1 MLTTMPLVAP
11 PAAST
16 RVEPGPD
23 AGPAPDRDSRPAA
36 GLEGQPARRGGRL
49 RVLDG
54 LRLFAALA
62 VVGWHLTAA
71 PTAGWAGLPFGAL
84 TAATRYGWLGVEL
97 FFLISGFVICMS
109 GWGRSVGDFAASR
122 VARLYPAYWFAVL
135 LAAVVLTA
143 ATARGVGGSDE
154 HAVTLSQLA
163 ANLTML
169 QNPLGV
175 ADIDP
180 SYWTLAVE
188 LRFYLLFAIVLAI
201 GVTYRRVV
209 YFCVV
214 WLAVSVFVSGQPWLA
229 WLISAENVPYF
240 VAGMALFLIH
250 RFGATPL
257 LWAIVTVS
265 WLLALYRLDSHLGAT
280 LHDHSAPTWLPAAAA
295 VTGCFGVM
303 ILVAT
308 GRLDRVDW
316 PWLVTAGALTYPL
329 YLVHQSLGV
338 TVISRL
344 HGVLPAWLLLA
355 GLIGALLG
363 LAWLIHRFVE
373 RPLAARMKRASA
385 VSLAALRRPALAP
398 PRR

>member
-1 MLTTMPLVAP
+1 V
-11 PAAST
+11 
-16 RVEPGPD
+16 
-23 AGPAPDRDSRPAA
+23 
-36 GLEGQPARRGGRL
+36 
-49 RVLDG
+49 
-54 LRLFAALA
+54 AALA

-71 PTAGWAGLPFGAL
+71 PTAGWDGNPFGGL

-109 GWGRSVGDFAASR
+109 GWGRSVGEFAASR
-122 VARLYPAYWFAVL
+122 VARLYPAYWLAVL
-135 LAAVVLTA
+135 LAAAVL
-143 ATARGVGGSDE
+143 VGFLHSE
-154 HAVTLSQLA
+154 LTWPQLA

-175 ADIDP
+175 RDIDP

-214 WLAVSVFVSGQPWLA
+214 WLAASVFVSGQPWLA

-257 LWAIVTVS
+257 LWGIVTAS
-265 WLLALYRLDSHLGAT
+265 WLIALYRLDSHIDVA
-280 LHDHSAPTWLPAAAA
+280 LHSRDAATWLPGAA
-295 VTGCFGVM
+295 VVTACFGVM
-303 ILVAT
+303 ALVAT
-308 GRLDRVDW
+308 GRLNWFDR

-329 YLVHQSLGV
+329 YLIHQSLGV
-338 TVISRL
+338 TVIHRL
-344 HGVLPAWLLLA
+344 HRVVPAWVLLA
-355 GLIGALLG
+355 VLVAALLG
-363 LAWLIHRFVE
+363 LAWLVHRFVE
-373 RPLAARMKRASA
+373 RPLAARLKRGAA
-385 VSLAALRRPALAP
+385 QSLAALARQPAA
-398 PRR
+398 R

>member
-1 MLTTMPLVAP
+1 MLPTVPVAQQAP
-11 PAAST
+11 PRTAVTA
-16 RVEPGPD
+16 PGT
-23 AGPAPDRDSRPAA
+23 GPAA
-36 GLEGQPARRGGRL
+36 GLEGRGSRL
-49 RVLDG
+49 RILDG
-54 LRLFAALA
+54 LRLVAALA
-62 VVGWHLTAA
+62 VAGWHLTAA
-71 PTAGWAGLPFGAL
+71 PTAGWDGDPFGVL

-109 GWGRSVGDFAASR
+109 GWGRSVGEFAASR

-135 LAAVVLTA
+135 LAAAVVA
-143 ATARGVGGSDE
+143 AFLKRDT
-154 HAVTLSQLA
+154 VTLPQLA

-175 ADIDP
+175 RDIDP

-240 VAGMALFLIH
+240 VAGISLFLIH

-257 LWAIVTVS
+257 LWGIVTAS
-265 WLLALYRLDSHLGAT
+265 WLIALYRLESHIDAT
-280 LHDHSAPTWLPAAAA
+280 LHERSASAWLPAAAV
-295 VTGCFGVM
+295 VTACFAVM

-308 GRLDRVDW
+308 GRLRRFDW

-329 YLVHQSLGV
+329 YLIHQSLGV
-338 TVISRL
+338 TVITQL
-344 HGVLPAWLLLA
+344 HRVIPAWLLLA
-355 GLIGALLG
+355 GLLAALLG

-373 RPLAARMKRASA
+373 RPLAARLKRGAA
-385 VSLAALRRPALAP
+385 ASLAALRR
-398 PRR
+398 

>member
-1 MLTTMPLVAP
+1 
-11 PAAST
+11 
-16 RVEPGPD
+16 
-23 AGPAPDRDSRPAA
+23 
-36 GLEGQPARRGGRL
+36 
-49 RVLDG
+49 
-54 LRLFAALA
+54 
-62 VVGWHLTAA
+62 
-71 PTAGWAGLPFGAL
+71 
-84 TAATRYGWLGVEL
+84 
-97 FFLISGFVICMS
+97 
-109 GWGRSVGDFAASR
+109 
-122 VARLYPAYWFAVL
+122 
-135 LAAVVLTA
+135 
-143 ATARGVGGSDE
+143 
-154 HAVTLSQLA
+154 
-163 ANLTML
+163 
-169 QNPLGV
+169 
-175 ADIDP
+175 
-180 SYWTLAVE
+180 
-188 LRFYLLFAIVLAI
+188 
-201 GVTYRRVV
+201 
-209 YFCVV
+209 
-214 WLAVSVFVSGQPWLA
+214 VFVSSQPWLA

-240 VAGMALFLIH
+240 VAGIALFLIH

-257 LWAIVTVS
+257 LWAIVTAS

-280 LHDHSAPTWLPAAAA
+280 LHDHSAPTWLPAAAV

-344 HGVLPAWLLLA
+344 HGALPAWLLLA

-385 VSLAALRRPALAP
+385 ASLAALRRPALAP

>member
-1 MLTTMPLVAP
+1 MLTPMPVVQQAP
-11 PAAST
+11 PHADISPPDAST
-16 RVEPGPD
+16 S
-23 AGPAPDRDSRPAA
+23 PADQGPAA
-36 GLEGQPARRGGRL
+36 GLEGQPQQRGHRL

-54 LRLFAALA
+54 LRLLAALA

-71 PTAGWAGLPFGAL
+71 PTAGWDGHPFGGL
-84 TAATRYGWLGVEL
+84 TAVTRYGWLGVEL

-109 GWGRSVGDFAASR
+109 GWGRSVGEFAASR

-135 LAAVVLTA
+135 LAAAVVTAFLKHGDPLTWP
-143 ATARGVGGSDE
+143 
-154 HAVTLSQLA
+154 QLA

-175 ADIDP
+175 RDIDP

-240 VAGMALFLIH
+240 VAGMALFLVH

-257 LWAIVTVS
+257 LWGIVTAS
-265 WLLALYRLDSHLGAT
+265 WLIALYRLDSHIGAT
-280 LHDHSAPTWLPAAAA
+280 LHSDASSTWLAAAA
-295 VTGCFGVM
+295 VVTVCFAVM
-303 ILVAT
+303 VLVAT
-308 GRLDRVDW
+308 GRLNRLDW

-329 YLVHQSLGV
+329 YLIHQSLGV
-338 TVISRL
+338 TVITRM
-344 HGVLPAWLLLA
+344 HGVLPPWLLLA
-355 GLIGALLG
+355 VLVAALLG
-363 LAWLIHRFVE
+363 LAWLVHRFVE
-373 RPLAARMKRASA
+373 RPLAARLKRGAA
-385 VSLAALRRPALAP
+385 QSLAALGRRPAA
-398 PRR
+398 R

>member
-1 MLTTMPLVAP
+1 MLTTMPVLQQAP
-11 PAAST
+11 PTSEKPTVA
-16 RVEPGPD
+16 PD
-23 AGPAPDRDSRPAA
+23 AGPAA
-36 GLEGQPARRGGRL
+36 GLEGQPAQRGTRL
-49 RVLDG
+49 RILDG
-54 LRLFAALA
+54 LRLLAALA

-71 PTAGWAGLPFGAL
+71 PTAGWDGQPFGAL
-84 TAATRYGWLGVEL
+84 GAVTRYGWLGVEL

-109 GWGRSVGDFAASR
+109 GWGRSVGEFAASR

-135 LAAVVLTA
+135 LAAVVVSAFLK
-143 ATARGVGGSDE
+143 RGDPI
-154 HAVTLSQLA
+154 TWPQLA

-175 ADIDP
+175 RDIDP

-214 WLAVSVFVSGQPWLA
+214 WLAASVFVSGQPWLA

-257 LWAIVTVS
+257 LWAIVTAS
-265 WLLALYRLDSHLGAT
+265 WLIALYRLDSHIDAT
-280 LHDHSAPTWLPAAAA
+280 LHSHTAGTWLPAAAV
-295 VTGCFGVM
+295 VTACFAVM

-308 GRLDRVDW
+308 GRLRRFDW

-329 YLVHQSLGV
+329 YLIHQSLGV
-338 TVISRL
+338 TVIAGL
-344 HGVLPAWLLLA
+344 HRVLPAWLLLS
-355 GLIGALLG
+355 GLVAALLG
-363 LAWLIHRFVE
+363 LAWLVHRFVE
-373 RPLAARMKRASA
+373 RPLAARMKRGAA
-385 VSLAALRRPALAP
+385 QSLAALRRQPAA
-398 PRR
+398 R

>member
-1 MLTTMPLVAP
+1 
-11 PAAST
+11 
-16 RVEPGPD
+16 
-23 AGPAPDRDSRPAA
+23 
-36 GLEGQPARRGGRL
+36 
-49 RVLDG
+49 
-54 LRLFAALA
+54 
-62 VVGWHLTAA
+62 
-71 PTAGWAGLPFGAL
+71 
-84 TAATRYGWLGVEL
+84 
-97 FFLISGFVICMS
+97 
-109 GWGRSVGDFAASR
+109 
-122 VARLYPAYWFAVL
+122 
-135 LAAVVLTA
+135 VLTA

-257 LWAIVTVS
+257 LWAIVTAS

-280 LHDHSAPTWLPAAAA
+280 LHDNSAPTWLPAAAM

-373 RPLAARMKRASA
+373 RPLAARIKRASA
-385 VSLAALRRPALAP
+385 ASLAALRRPALAP

>member
-1 MLTTMPLVAP
+1 MLTTMPVLQQTPVQQAP
-11 PAAST
+11 P
-16 RVEPGPD
+16 RPPVPD
-23 AGPAPDRDSRPAA
+23 TDPAV
-36 GLEGQPARRGGRL
+36 GLEGQPERRVRL

-54 LRLFAALA
+54 LRLLAALA
-62 VVGWHLTAA
+62 VAGWHLTAA
-71 PTAGWAGLPFGAL
+71 PTAGWDGQPFGAL
-84 TAATRYGWLGVEL
+84 TAVSRYGWLGVEL

-109 GWGRSVGDFAASR
+109 GWGRSVGEFAASR
-122 VARLYPAYWFAVL
+122 VVRLYPAYWFAVL
-135 LAAVVLTA
+135 LAAAVLAGFAGRDGITWP
-143 ATARGVGGSDE
+143 
-154 HAVTLSQLA
+154 QLA

-175 ADIDP
+175 RDIDP

-209 YFCVV
+209 YFCVI

-257 LWAIVTVS
+257 LWGIVTAS
-265 WLLALYRLDSHLGAT
+265 WLIALYRLDSHIDAT
-280 LHDHSAPTWLPAAAA
+280 LHNRSATTWLPAAAV
-295 VTGCFGVM
+295 VTACFAVM

-308 GRLDRVDW
+308 GRLNRFDW

-329 YLVHQSLGV
+329 YLIHQSLGV
-338 TVISRL
+338 TVISGLRR
-344 HGVLPAWLLLA
+344 VIPSWLLLIC
-355 GLIGALLG
+355 LIAALLG

-373 RPLAARMKRASA
+373 RPLAARMKRGAA
-385 VSLAALRRPALAP
+385 RSLAALRH
-398 PRR
+398 